1 MTSKTLLALSIA
13 LIAAPATAQAEKPAK
28 SPTADQT
35 KYCVAYDTIVGSRV
49 AKQECKTKEEWKKSR
64 VDIDRMLN
72 GK

>member
-1 MTSKTLLALSIA
+1 MTSKTIFALSIA
-13 LIAAPATAQAEKPAK
+13 LIAAPSAAQAEKAAK
-28 SPTADQT
+28 SPSGDQT
-35 KYCVAYDTIVGSRV
+35 KYCVAYDSIVGSRV